1 MMPEPALLCV
11 ALFAAAGHALAG
23 PVVTVT
29 ADNTRITQSCT
40 IVLPPGT
47 VIADTDGNGVIQIDA
62 DGITV
67 DFAYGSTLVGAGVG
81 VAWDQM
87 KGTGIRLQGHK
98 NVTIRNARVSGYK
111 VGLHAEACEGLH
123 IAGAEFD
130 GNFRQRLR
138 STTEAEDGADWL
150 FPHHDDEREWITQ
163 WGGAMYVRDASNVR
177 IHDVKVRRGQ
187 NGILLHGVND
197 SKIYDND
204 CSFLSG
210 WGLGMFRSSRN
221 TVSRNAFD
229 FCVRGHS
236 EGVYNRGQDS
246 AGILAFEQC
255 SANTFAENSVTHGG
269 DGFFGFAGLE
279 ALNGQGAPP
288 GYDHTRKGC
297 NDNLFIDN
305 DFSYA
310 PAHGLELTFSFGN
323 KVLRNRFEGNAI
335 CGIWG
340 GYSQD
345 FLIAGNRFDA
355 NGGMGYGLERG
366 GVNIE
371 HGAGNV
377 IVGNEFTNNRTGVHL
392 WWKPHADFEAKTW
405 GKANY
410 KGVVNN
416 VISGNTFTIK
426 DPLSFV
432 RFGEQEK
439 VSALHLRDES
449 PDTSKFKGM
458 VIAQNKFELSSP
470 RAVERDVK
478 AGIAIDAGE
487 GGGGAGVPKYEIPKH
502 EVLGNKRPVGARDTL
517 RGRDA
522 IVMGEWGPWDHASP
536 MIRPRTR
543 SGSQHVYEVFGAGT
557 VTFGPS
563 RPAPGVEARIEAK
576 PDGRRE
582 LIVSAEPGIRPY
594 KLRVDVDG
602 VAGELTGTVFTASW
616 GLKLFPW
623 TPETDPTKNLDAW
636 RGLASSPQAVSV
648 TLPALSIDY
657 GGRGPSGMRWPD
669 VEASKLPGPDHFGCI
684 ATTRVFMPA
693 GSWKFSTLSDDGVRV
708 TVAGKAVLENWTWHA
723 PTRNDAVYVQASDGE
738 VEIVVEH
745 FEING
750 NAVLKLD
757 ITPAQ

>member
-1 MMPEPALLCV
+1 MMPQSALLCV
-11 ALFAAAGHALAG
+11 GLSAVCGHALAG
-23 PVVTVT
+23 PVVTLT
-29 ADNTRITQSCT
+29 TDNTHITQSCT
-40 IVLPPGT
+40 IVVPPGT
-47 VIADTDGNGVIQIDA
+47 VIADADGNGVIQIDA
-62 DGITV
+62 DGITI
-67 DFAYGSTLVGAGVG
+67 DFAYGTTLVGAAPG
-81 VAWDQM
+81 VAWDKM
-87 KGTGIRLQGHK
+87 KGEGIRLQGRK

-111 VGLHAEACEGLH
+111 VALHAEACEGLH

-130 GNFRQRLR
+130 GNFRQRLK

-163 WGGAMYVRDASNVR
+163 WGAAMYIRDASNVR

-255 SANTFAENSVTHGG
+255 SGNTFAQNSVTHGG
-269 DGFFGFAGLE
+269 DGFFGFAGVE
-279 ALNGQGAPP
+279 ALNGEGAAP

-305 DFSYA
+305 DFSFA

-323 KVLRNRFEGNAI
+323 KVIRNRFEGNAI
-335 CGIWG
+335 CGVWG

-345 FLIAGNRFDA
+345 FLIAGNHFEL

-366 GVNIE
+366 GVDIE

-377 IVGNEFTNNRTGVHL
+377 IVGNTFTNNRTGVHL
-392 WWKPHADFEAKTW
+392 WWKPHGEFESKTW

-426 DPLSFV
+426 DPFSFV

-458 VIAQNKFELSSP
+458 VIAGNTFDLSSP
-470 RAVERDVK
+470 RAVERDIK
-478 AGIAIDAGE
+478 PGIAIDAG
-487 GGGGAGVPKYEIPKH
+487 GGGGQVPKFEIPKH
-502 EVLGNKRPVGARDTL
+502 EVLGNKRPVGARDSL
-517 RGRDA
+517 RGRET
-522 IVMGEWGPWDHASP
+522 IVMGEWGPWDHVSP

-543 SGSQHVYEVFGAGT
+543 SGAQHVYDVFGAGT

-563 RPAPGVEARIEAK
+563 RPAPGVEAKIEAK

-594 KLRVDVDG
+594 KLSVDVDG

-623 TPETDPTKNLDAW
+623 TPETDPTKNLDGW
-636 RGLASSPQAVSV
+636 RGLASSPQAVST

-657 GGRGPSGMRWPD
+657 VTRGPADMN
-669 VEASKLPGPDHFGCI
+669 LPGVDAAKAPGRDHFGCI

-693 GSWKFSTLSDDGVRV
+693 GSWRFSTLSDDGVRV
-708 TVAGKAVLENWTWHA
+708 TVAGKMVLENWTWHA
-723 PTRNDAVYVQASDGE
+723 PTRNDGVYVQPADGE

-750 NAVLKLD
+750 HAVLKLD
-757 ITPAQ
+757 ITPVP

>member
-1 MMPEPALLCV
+1 MMPLPALLFV
-11 ALFAAAGHALAG
+11 APFVLSNPAPTG

-29 ADNTRITQSCT
+29 ADNTHITQSCT
-40 IVLPPGT
+40 IVVPPGT
-47 VIADTDGNGVIQIDA
+47 VIADADGNGVIQIDA

-67 DFAYGSTLVGAGVG
+67 DFAYGSTLAGAAAGA
-81 VAWDQM
+81 AWDQM
-87 KGTGIRLQGHK
+87 TGEGIRLQGHK
-98 NVTIRNARVSGYK
+98 NVTIRNARVRGYK
-111 VGLHAEACEGLH
+111 VGLHAEVCDGLH

-138 STTEAEDGADWL
+138 STIEAEDAADWL

-163 WGGAMYVRDASNVR
+163 WGAAVYVRDASGVR

-197 SKIYDND
+197 SKVYDND

-210 WGLGMFRSSRN
+210 WGLAMFRSSRN
-221 TVSRNAFD
+221 TVSRNALD

-255 SANTFAENSVTHGG
+255 SGNTFAENSVTHGG
-269 DGFFGFAGLE
+269 DGFFGFAGVE
-279 ALNGQGAPP
+279 ALNGEGAPP

-305 DFSYA
+305 DFSFA

-323 KVLRNRFEGNAI
+323 KVIRNRFEGSAI

-345 FLIAGNRFDA
+345 FLIAGNSFDA

-377 IVGNEFTNNRTGVHL
+377 IVGNSFTNNRTGVHM
-392 WWKPHADFEAKTW
+392 WWKPHGDFEAKTW

-410 KGVVNN
+410 KGVVSN
-416 VISGNTFTIK
+416 VISGNTFKVTE
-426 DPLSFV
+426 PLSFV
-432 RFGEQEK
+432 RLGEKEK
-439 VSALHLRDES
+439 LPALQLREDKADS
-449 PDTSKFKGM
+449 PKFKGT
-458 VIAQNKFELSSP
+458 VIAGNTFELSSP
-470 RAVERDVK
+470 RAVEREIT
-478 AGIAIDAGE
+478 AGIAIDAE
-487 GGGGAGVPKYEIPKH
+487 GAVPKYEIPKH
-502 EVLGNKRPVGARDTL
+502 EVLGNKRPVGARDSL
-517 RGRDA
+517 RGRDK
-522 IVMGEWGPWDHASP
+522 IVMGEWGPWDHSSP
-536 MIRPRTR
+536 FIRPRTKA
-543 SGSQHVYEVFGAGT
+543 GSTHVYEIFGART

-563 RPAPGVEARIEAK
+563 RPAPGVEAKIEAK
-576 PDGRRE
+576 DDGRRE
-582 LIVSAEPGIRPY
+582 LLISAEPGIRSY
-594 KLRVDVDG
+594 RLNVDVDG
-602 VAGELTGTVFTASW
+602 ESAELSGTVFTASW

-657 GGRGPSGMRWPD
+657 GYGGPADMKWTNFD
-669 VEASKLPGPDHFGCI
+669 AAKAPGADHFGCI

-693 GSWKFSTLSDDGVRV
+693 GSWRFSALSDDGVRV

-723 PTRNDAVYVQASDGE
+723 PTRNDAVYMHPADGE